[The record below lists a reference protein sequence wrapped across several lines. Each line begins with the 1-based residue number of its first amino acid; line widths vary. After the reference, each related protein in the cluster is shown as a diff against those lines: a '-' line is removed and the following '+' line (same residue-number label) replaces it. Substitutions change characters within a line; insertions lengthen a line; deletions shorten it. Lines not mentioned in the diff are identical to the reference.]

1 MNYVGFSISIF
12 RIKNNKNN
20 NNRLLICKFD
30 NAVGQGIMGDRVLRK
45 KVLVCALCVVRYA
58 LCVVRC

>member
-20 NNRLLICKFD
+20 NNRLLICKCD
-30 NAVGQGIMGDRVLRK
+30 NVDGSVPRK

>member
-1 MNYVGFSISIF
+1 MNYMGFSISIF

-30 NAVGQGIMGDRVLRK
+30 NAVGQGDNGGQRPP
-45 KVLVCALCVVRYA
+45 
-58 LCVVRC
+58 